1 MVALLVRTHVLTL
14 FQSTLLTALWNA
26 LHRMYESVRT
36 FTDSIQQAVFQAG
49 IDSKGLL
56 WALMQMLSIATPV
69 EISEPHSEGASH
81 AILLPSHTDDA
92 YSCTS
97 FGYVGMRE
105 P

>member
-36 FTDSIQQAVFQAG
+36 FTDSIQQAVCQAG
-49 IDSKGLL
+49 IDFKGLL
-56 WALMQMLSIATPV
+56 WALMQMLSVATPM
-69 EISEPHSEGASH
+69 EISEPQSKGVLH
-81 AILLPSHTDDA
+81 AVLLSCHTDDA
-92 YSCTS
+92 WSCTS
-97 FGYVGMRE
+97 FGYVVMRE

>member
-1 MVALLVRTHVLTL
+1 MVSLLVRTHVLTL
-14 FQSTLLTALWNA
+14 FQSTLLTALWNV
-26 LHRMYESVRT
+26 LHRMYKSVRT
-36 FTDSIQQAVFQAG
+36 FADSIQQAVRQAG

-92 YSCTS
+92 YSCIS